1 MKFTKMEGCGND
13 YVYVNGF
20 DTKIEDPNKLSEIV
34 SNRHFWNRFR
44 WTYRY

>member
-34 SNRHFWNRFR
+34 SNRHFKICNI
-44 WTYRY
+44 

>member
-20 DTKIEDPNKLSEIV
+20 DTKIEDPNKI
-34 SNRHFWNRFR
+34 NQK
-44 WTYRY
+44 